1 MLPPADM
8 SGLMAA
14 VDIVLSLH
22 RSEGFGLVPAEAM
35 QLGKPVVATGWSGN
49 MDFMNAGNSAP
60 VAYTMVP
67 VQDPYDGAFVADG
80 QLWAEADVDDAANW
94 LRRLAADPE
103 LRRRMGDAARADIAK
118 QLSPQ
123 SVAQTVAKLL
133 DAGKA

>member
-1 MLPPADM
+1 
-8 SGLMAA
+8 
-14 VDIVLSLH
+14 
-22 RSEGFGLVPAEAM
+22 
-35 QLGKPVVATGWSGN
+35 

-67 VQDPYDGAFVADG
+67 VQDPYDGAFIADG
-80 QLWAEADVDDAANW
+80 QLWAEADVADAANW
-94 LRRLAADPE
+94 LRRLAAEPE
-103 LRRRMGDAARADIAK
+103 LRQRMGEAARADIAR